1 MTRSKSMIVNWIAV
15 FSLLIILTIAYID
28 RVNVSVLITNHDFLN
43 FFNIA
48 HDRVAQGWLM
58 TAFLVAYGIAAFI
71 LTPLYERFL
80 GVKIGLL
87 ISVVIWGV
95 MTIIAPITSVFLLL
109 LIIRVILGLSEGPLF
124 SLNTMFVSQVFP
136 DSHRGKANA
145 VWALGVSVGLA
156 VGFPFISYLVYH
168 FSWQSSYV
176 ALGILNLLIGMPL
189 ILIFINPNKHCL
201 TKENHPDPK
210 TQKKLGDIVKLAL
223 KTPGL
228 LWLIIWEIVNTSY
241 LWGTSSWLPS
251 YLLDARGFSI
261 EKMGIL
267 ASLPFV
273 VSLFSKLFSGYL
285 IDHIKRKSVMW
296 IIGGLGC
303 LISIL
308 IAITTKSP
316 IVSAVS
322 IIVANGFW
330 GIQGPV
336 LPTTVQLLSR
346 KESVGSTY
354 GIINGTGNLV
364 SAFVPIIMGALI
376 SISFSWGFALL
387 IGAQF
392 IAVICGIRMIFLI
405 KRLNRVKV
413 QESDAKPVQL

>member
-1 MTRSKSMIVNWIAV
+1 MARSKSMIVNWIGV
-15 FSLLIILTIAYID
+15 FSLLMILTIAYID
-28 RVNVSVLITNHDFLN
+28 RVNVSVLITNDTFLN

-48 HDRVAQGWLM
+48 HDRVAQGALM
-58 TAFLVAYGIAAFI
+58 TAFLIAYGVAAFI
-71 LTPLYERFL
+71 ITPFYERFI
-80 GVKIGLL
+80 GVKSGLL

-95 MTIIAPITSVFLLL
+95 TTIIAPVSSVFFLL
-109 LIIRVILGLSEGPLF
+109 LIIRVVLGLSEGPLF

-136 DSHRGKANA
+136 NSDRGKANA

-156 VGFPFISYLVYH
+156 VGFPLISYLVYH
-168 FSWQSSYV
+168 FSWQSSYIT
-176 ALGILNLLIGMPL
+176 LGILNLLIGLPL
-189 ILIFINPNKHCL
+189 IVLFINPDKHRL
-201 TKENHPDPK
+201 TKDHQPGHK
-210 TQKKLGDIVKLAL
+210 QQKLRDIVKAAL

-228 LWLIIWEIVNTSY
+228 LWLVIWEIVNTSY

-251 YLLDARGFSI
+251 YLLSARGFSI

-273 VSLFSKLFSGYL
+273 VSLLSKLLSGYL
-285 IDHIKRKSVMW
+285 IDHLERKSIMW
-296 IIGGLGC
+296 MIGGLGC
-303 LISIL
+303 MVSIS
-308 IAITTKSP
+308 IAITTTSP
-316 IVSAVS
+316 ILSAVS

-346 KESVGSTY
+346 AESVGSAY

-364 SAFVPIIMGALI
+364 SAFVPVVMGAMI
-376 SISFSWGFALL
+376 SISFSFGFALL

-392 IAVICGIRMIFLI
+392 IAVICGIRMAFLI
-405 KRLNRVKV
+405 KKFKSENIHAKDAESV
-413 QESDAKPVQL
+413 QF